1 MPTPLSFGLI
11 GAGWIGSFHAETLA
25 SRLPG
30 ARLAAV
36 ADPRPGAAERLS
48 APRTYRDP
56 LDLIADPSIDAVAIC
71 SPATSHADLV
81 VAAAQAGKHVFCE
94 KPMALTLDDADRAID
109 AAHTAGVA
117 LQVGFNRRFATDFA
131 AMRARI
137 VDGAIG
143 TPQLL
148 RSLTR
153 DPGISA
159 DVAAQVEAV
168 DDLQRD
174 ADPRLRHAV
183 LAQSGRAGRQVFA
196 QADALV
202 HPQFADSGF
211 LDTSVVQIRFDN
223 GAFAIAEASFQA
235 VYGYD
240 IRGEVFGSGGVLKAA
255 AHLSSAGSANI
266 ELFAD
271 AYVAQFAHFVDC
283 VHAGTEPSVTGADAR
298 VALEIALAARESVE
312 TAAPVVLNC
321 GAAMSGFQ
329 LAVCSEMV
337 FTRPADHRPGAAH
350 RRHRLRRR
358 DLELARQGS
367 AGAGRHRRAVLL
379 DDGLPARRPHRPASA
394 DEVVRTAEL
403 SIKAAEMLGVPRLNL
418 HTAELVDGKAAR
430 PPATARPARCGDG
443 AARAGAH
450 RRARRRGRRD
460 LLRREPQDRS
470 STTPASRWP
479 APRTRW
485 PWWKA
490 SAIPT

>member
-11 GAGWIGSFHAETLA
+11 GAGWIGTFHAETLA

-36 ADPRPGAAERLS
+36 ADPQLGAAERLS

-56 LDLIADPSIDAVAIC
+56 LDLIADTSIDAVAIC

-81 VAAAQAGKHVFCE
+81 VAAAQSGKHVFCE

-137 VDGAIG
+137 VEGAIG

-159 DVAAQVEAV
+159 DVAAQVKPWTIFNETLIH
-168 DDLQRD
+168 DFD
-174 ADPRLRHAV
+174 ALCWLNPGARV
-183 LAQSGRAGRQVFA
+183 VQVFA

-202 HPQFADSGF
+202 HPQFADGGF

-240 IRGEVFGSGGVLKAA
+240 IRGEVFGSGGVLKAGRAPENA
-255 AHLSSAGSANI
+255 ARANI
-266 ELFAD
+266 KLFAD

-312 TAAPVVLNC
+312 TAAPVVLN
-321 GAAMSGFQ
+321 
-329 LAVCSEMV
+329 AV
-337 FTRPADHRPGAAH
+337 
-350 RRHRLRRR
+350 
-358 DLELARQGS
+358 
-367 AGAGRHRRAVLL
+367 
-379 DDGLPARRPHRPASA
+379 
-394 DEVVRTAEL
+394 
-403 SIKAAEMLGVPRLNL
+403 
-418 HTAELVDGKAAR
+418 
-430 PPATARPARCGDG
+430 
-443 AARAGAH
+443 
-450 RRARRRGRRD
+450 
-460 LLRREPQDRS
+460 PQ
-470 STTPASRWP
+470 
-479 APRTRW
+479 
-485 PWWKA
+485 
-490 SAIPT
+490 